1 MMLKKMSILYIF
13 YFYLFLLIYRREVDL
28 SEGEKMKEDYDFDL
42 FMETSAK
49 NGFNI
54 QELFCQTVKII
65 YDNFEKENKISYV
78 IYLIF

>member
-1 MMLKKMSILYIF
+1 
-13 YFYLFLLIYRREVDL
+13 
-28 SEGEKMKEDYDFDL
+28 MKENYDFDL

-65 YDNFEKENKISYV
+65 YDNFEKENKINSV
-78 IYLIF
+78 NIIFFNFF

>member
-1 MMLKKMSILYIF
+1 
-13 YFYLFLLIYRREVDL
+13 
-28 SEGEKMKEDYDFDL
+28 MKENYDFDL

-65 YDNFEKENKISYV
+65 YDNFEKENKINSV
-78 IYLIF
+78 NIIFFNFFQTIDEDLITILKNDDDDQKKKGKCCKN

>member
-1 MMLKKMSILYIF
+1 MKMSILFFFYC
-13 YFYLFLLIYRREVDL
+13 YFYLFYRREVQL
-28 SEGEKMKEDYDFDL
+28 SEGEKMKENYDFDL

>member
-1 MMLKKMSILYIF
+1 
-13 YFYLFLLIYRREVDL
+13 
-28 SEGEKMKEDYDFDL
+28 MKEDYDFDL